1 MISTTGITRPK
12 GTIAKSTDAGTPV
25 MGTDVSNIYKFIKLD
40 TDGNIII
47 SNTSG
52 STNLRV
58 LVDQVS
64 TSLSYVGYAIYDALT
79 NQSKWLIFRLEVLG
93 TVTNKSFAN
102 TSTEYDK
109 IWNDRA
115 TYTYL

>member
-12 GTIAKSTDAGTPV
+12 GTTAKNTDAGTPV
-25 MGTDVSNIYKFIKLD
+25 MGTDVANIYKFIKLD
-40 TDGNIII
+40 ADGNIIV

-64 TSLSYVGYAIYDALT
+64 TSLSYVGYAIFDALT
-79 NQSKWLIFRLEVLG
+79 NQSKWLIFRLQVSG

-102 TSTEYDK
+102 TTTAYDK